1 MKTVGPDRCELCSRC
16 TALTWHH
23 LIPRKLHR
31 RNFFKK
37 KYSRQA
43 LQARIKL
50 CRSCHRG
57 IHKLYDEMTLGKQLN
72 SVEKL
77 RADQSVMKHVS
88 WVAKQKV
95 VT

>member
-1 MKTVGPDRCELCSRC
+1 MNTAPDRCELCSRS

-23 LIPRKLHR
+23 LVPRKLHR

-37 KYSRQA
+37 TYSRKA
-43 LQARIKL
+43 LQARVKL
-50 CRSCHRG
+50 CRACHRG

-77 RADQSVMKHVS
+77 RADPSVMKHVR
-88 WVAKQKV
+88 WVAKQKE